1 MRSESQERFLGME
14 VHPAAS
20 VFPLMKGQEFTDLKE
35 DILRTKGNGTP
46 ITRQGNVL
54 LDGRNRARAIEELN
68 GEGHAVEPLYEEWQP
83 VGGETPAEFIK
94 RKNLHR
100 RHLTVEQRVAAMI
113 DLLPEIKKER
123 EEMQRASQIKPG
135 EVRNPYG
142 CKGKPETAAVNSPPP
157 SREDLRQ
164 RRREKD
170 ERSAIGRIAK
180 EAGTSIDKVKKV
192 KKAIELGGPEAKE
205 KIRAGESK
213 AKDFL
218 PKKTNKSNDRPGADD
233 PAFRDSVERDYRK
246 LLGSYAVADHRA
258 VRSEL
263 NEIVRRDQQECGER
277 KPKADS
283 PAKRLVPVSAETD
296 DPSISERVTA
306 SAGGAV

>member
-1 MRSESQERFLGME
+1 MSSDSQERFLGME

-35 DILRTKGNGTP
+35 DILRTEGNHTP

-83 VGGETPAEFIK
+83 VGNETPAEFIK
-94 RKNLHR
+94 GRNLHR
-100 RHLTVEQRVAAMI
+100 RHLTVEQKVAALV

-123 EEMQRASQIKPG
+123 EEMQRASRIKPG

-157 SREDLRQ
+157 SPEDLRQ

-170 ERSAIGRIAK
+170 ERSSIGRIAK
-180 EAGTSIDKVKKV
+180 EAGTSMDKVKKV
-192 KKAIELGGPEAKE
+192 KKAIEHGGPEAKE

-218 PKKTNKSNDRPGADD
+218 PKKSKKSNDRPGADD
-233 PAFRDSVERDYRK
+233 PAFPHSVERDYRR
-246 LLGSYAVADHRA
+246 LLGPYAVAEHRD
-258 VRSEL
+258 VRRML
-263 NEIVRRDQQECGER
+263 LEIIQRDQQECGER
-277 KPKADS
+277 KPKAGS
-283 PAKRLVPVSAETD
+283 PGKRLVPVSAETD
-296 DPSISERVTA
+296 APSISERGATSVA
-306 SAGGAV
+306 SV